1 MDLEN
6 LTPYAALNYIVVD
19 SSGQELH
26 VIAAR
31 GTYRLRAAPPSPPG
45 DGGAPP
51 VTHVATLVAGG
62 ALSFTDAY
70 HGEMNRSSV
79 KWESDLA
86 PMKPRCDVVVIGA
99 AHSPTG
105 EPARRVDVTLRI
117 ERLREIP
124 APVSAEPGVLLE
136 HRLAVHGARSFERR
150 GGGWALTEP
159 EPFTELPL
167 RYEHA
172 FGGELKVHDG
182 EEAAKRLADAHRLP
196 EEVRRGH
203 PDGEAAPAAHT
214 TCAQNPV
221 GTGFLEKWY
230 AEAAEVERWPAPRI
244 EAPGA
249 GIDAAVFARMV
260 DGEVRS
266 GEVPELSPR
275 GVGVIAKPW
284 EPRLALAGTLDER
297 WLAERWPLMPDDFD
311 MAYWNGAHPDMQ
323 CAHSYGGEQVEL
335 WNVLPRGA
343 PGALSEP
350 SGTACRFELPD
361 AGVMAHLTGK
371 GPGAIGLV
379 AIDTMIIDLEQ
390 MTVALVWRAVAPV
403 AGGFEHASLRAY
415 GHPTPD
421 LA

>member
-1 MDLEN
+1 MNLEN

-19 SSGQELH
+19 QHGQEFH

-31 GTYRLRAAPPSPPG
+31 GTYRLGAAPPSPPG
-45 DGGAPP
+45 DDGAPP
-51 VTHVATLVAGG
+51 VTHLATLAPGG
-62 ALSFTDAY
+62 LSFTDDY

-86 PMKPRCDVVVIGA
+86 PMKPRCDVILIGA

-105 EPARRVDVTLRI
+105 EPVRRVEVALRI
-117 ERLREIP
+117 ERLHEIP
-124 APVSAEPGVLLE
+124 APVLAKPGVLLE

-150 GGGWALTEP
+150 GGGWALTES

-172 FGGELKVHDG
+172 FGGELKVYGG
-182 EEAAKRLADAHRLP
+182 EEAANRLADAHRLP

-203 PDGEAAPAAHT
+203 PEGEAAPVAHT
-214 TCAQNPV
+214 TCVQNPV

-260 DGEVRS
+260 DGKVRP
-266 GEVPELSPR
+266 GEAPELSPR

-284 EPRLALAGTLDER
+284 EPRLALAGTLDAQ
-297 WLAERWPLMPDDFD
+297 WLEQRWPLMPGDFD

-323 CAHSYGGEQVEL
+323 CAHLHGGEQVEL
-335 WNVLPRGA
+335 WNVLPKGA
-343 PGALSEP
+343 PGALSDP

-361 AGVMAHLTGK
+361 AGVVAHFTGN
-371 GPGAIGLV
+371 GAEAIGLV
-379 AIDTMIIDLEQ
+379 AVDTVIIDLEE
-390 MTVALVWRAVAPV
+390 MTLALVWRAVLPV

-415 GHPTPD
+415 GHELPEN
-421 LA
+421 A